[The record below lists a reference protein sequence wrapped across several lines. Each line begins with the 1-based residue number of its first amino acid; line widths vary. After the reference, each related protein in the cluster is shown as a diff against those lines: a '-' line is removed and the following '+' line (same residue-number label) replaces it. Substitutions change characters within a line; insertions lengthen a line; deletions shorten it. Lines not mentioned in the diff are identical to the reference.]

1 MSRCAILVSAAALA
15 ASCGVASA
23 QVKLNTGNATAMN
36 ARAVTGSG
44 PSVAASSAACDASY
58 WENGAFDGLNGQ
70 SSESG
75 TGLGADAET
84 ADDFSICEGKAIRL
98 DTIRAC
104 LLTNSSDL
112 HWPGRS
118 ARITIY
124 TDCDGCPG
132 EPIYTADSTDDSDL
146 GPGIPP
152 FSLVEYTFSDIDL
165 WLCGPAVYWIS
176 VQGLGDHSGLDRAFW
191 ATAGFGE
198 VQLHQGKFRTDK
210 ADIATPGW
218 VDVGNTDGCVSCIGC
233 TDFCFNI
240 DAEVCDILWD
250 NGGFSG
256 YGGGPSALNTSIPMA
271 RSADNFHLK
280 PCDDYDLCLISACIL
295 TNCDPKRTLLEIY
308 ANDCDMPA
316 ELLYTYAD
324 PIVNSIEAGPCA
336 DSQDLGD
343 LTAYE
348 VQFPV
353 TERLEGGKNYW
364 VAAVARG
371 TGSLRE
377 RGYFC
382 YAFRCDTECQ
392 ILITEGK
399 VLSMGL
405 GYTEWTP
412 VSEVSGDGEHDFA
425 FKVVGTKVSTQPPA
439 GTPKVTLGSGSAP
452 APTAATKA
460 STGRLR

>member
-15 ASCGVASA
+15 ATCGVASA
-23 QVKLNTGNATAMN
+23 QLKVVSKVSKNPNAVT
-36 ARAVTGSG
+36 ARAVTGTG
-44 PSVAASSAACDASY
+44 PTIAAASAACDASY

-84 ADDFSICEGKAIRL
+84 ADDFSICEGKAINL
-98 DTIRAC
+98 QTIRAC
-104 LLTNSSDL
+104 LLTNTSDL
-112 HWPGRS
+112 HWPGRQ
-118 ARITIY
+118 ARLTIY

-132 EPIYTADSTDDSDL
+132 EPIYTADTDDDNEL
-146 GPGIPP
+146 GGGIGS
-152 FSLVEYTFSDIDL
+152 FALVEYTFSDIDL

-218 VDVGNTDGCVSCIGC
+218 VDVGNTDGCESCIGC

-250 NGGFSG
+250 NGEFAGF
-256 YGGGPSALNTSIPMA
+256 GGGPSALNTSIPMA

-280 PCDDYDLCLISACIL
+280 PCDDYDLCFISGCIL

-308 ANDCDMPA
+308 ENDCDMPA
-316 ELLYTYAD
+316 ALRGTWTD
-324 PIVNSIEAGPCA
+324 PVITSVEVGPCA
-336 DSQDLGD
+336 DAQDLGD
-343 LTAYE
+343 LVAYNVLFSLE
-348 VQFPV
+348 DY
-353 TERLEGGKNYW
+353 RLEGGKNYW
-364 VAAVARG
+364 VALVARG

-377 RGYFC
+377 QGFFC

-405 GYTEWTP
+405 GYADWTP
-412 VSEVSGDGEHDFA
+412 VSDVTGYAYDFS
-425 FKVVGTKVSTQPPA
+425 FKVVGNKVSTQPPA
-439 GTPKVTLGSGSAP
+439 GTPRVTLGSGTAG
-452 APTAATKA
+452 APT
-460 STGRLR
+460 RVLR